1 MKDLA
6 RTGAV
11 FVLLSATA
19 LAGCTGLFHSNA
31 RPEQV
36 YYLRAPGAGGT
47 EGSSAGSGA
56 GAGVAVGASVG
67 AGSNSV
73 ALVPPASLRVT
84 HPLASPGLDTQRIML
99 VQSDHRMNFYAGSRW
114 PSAVPDVIESLLVQT
129 LRASGVWASV
139 EDTAS
144 PFPSDYLLQT
154 AVRRFEA
161 DYTSGAAAPVVYVQI
176 DCLIGRGEGREV
188 IASFSASASAP
199 AGANRLSEVV
209 AAFEQASS
217 AALNSLASQAAQ
229 AVRDEEQRRP
239 RGPRNPAASGERR

>member
-1 MKDLA
+1 VKDLSGTRA
-6 RTGAV
+6 AL
-11 FVLLSATA
+11 VLLSAAA
-19 LAGCTGLFHSNA
+19 LGGCTGLFHSNA

-36 YYLRAPGAGGT
+36 YYLRAPSAAGT
-47 EGSSAGSGA
+47 EGSSAGG
-56 GAGVAVGASVG
+56 
-67 AGSNSV
+67 GSNGA

-99 VQSDHRMNFYAGSRW
+99 VQNDHRMNFYAGSRW
-114 PSAVPDVIESLLVQT
+114 PSAVPDVIESLLAQT
-129 LRASGVWASV
+129 LRASGAWASV

-161 DYTSGAAAPVVYVQI
+161 DYTGGAAAPVIYVVI

-188 IASFSASASAP
+188 IATFSVSGSATAS
-199 AGANRLSEVV
+199 ANRLSEVV
-209 AAFEQASS
+209 AAFEQASG

-229 AVRDEEQRRP
+229 AVRDDEQRRS
-239 RGPRNPAASGERR
+239 RGARDAVSSDAPGR